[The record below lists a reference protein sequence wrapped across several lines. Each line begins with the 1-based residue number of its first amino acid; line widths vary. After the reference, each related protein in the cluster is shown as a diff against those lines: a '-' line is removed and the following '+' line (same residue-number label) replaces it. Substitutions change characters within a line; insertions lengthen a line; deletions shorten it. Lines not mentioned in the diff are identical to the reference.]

1 MFSVLY
7 YVFSVL
13 SSVLDRTLRIK
24 VLTTLSLLIVMPF
37 KKKKKKKI
45 TESPLTLN
53 MNVFL
58 KKVKHSK

>member
-1 MFSVLY
+1 M
-7 YVFSVL
+7 FSVL

-24 VLTTLSLLIVMPF
+24 LLTTLSLLIVMPF
-37 KKKKKKKI
+37 KKKKRKKKKKI